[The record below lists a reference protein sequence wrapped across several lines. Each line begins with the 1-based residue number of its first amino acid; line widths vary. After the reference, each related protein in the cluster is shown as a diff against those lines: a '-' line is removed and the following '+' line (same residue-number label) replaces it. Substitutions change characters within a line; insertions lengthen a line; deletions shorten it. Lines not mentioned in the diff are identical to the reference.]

1 MNKKSLN
8 FICVLTAMLAFALLS
23 FTTYS
28 GVGTKDAYAS
38 DFNAGTSSEI
48 VMEASTLRV
57 LSENNAHEKK
67 YMASTTKILTAL
79 VVIENC
85 DIEDS

>member
-57 LSENNAHEKK
+57 LSENNAHEKSIWQARLK
-67 YMASTTKILTAL
+67 FLPRLS
-79 VVIENC
+79 
-85 DIEDS
+85 